1 MNVAVQLKSDA
12 SAPVQDQSCVIC
24 QPLAGV
30 TFGCMFSTVDQN
42 VAVTVATPPVESDA
56 TGSLFTVAGAR
67 LQVASNSLLSS
78 TNADVSEYVNAPKS
92 SACLAGVT
100 VCEGTSYMQMLLT
113 APLSI

>member
-1 MNVAVQLKSDA
+1 MTVQLKSDA

-30 TFGCMFSTVDQN
+30 TFGYVSSVADQN

-56 TGSLFTVAGAR
+56 TGSLLTVAGAR
-67 LQVASNSLLSS
+67 LQVASNSLFSS

-100 VCEGTSYMQMLLT
+100 VYEGMSYMQMLLT
-113 APLSI
+113 APFSI